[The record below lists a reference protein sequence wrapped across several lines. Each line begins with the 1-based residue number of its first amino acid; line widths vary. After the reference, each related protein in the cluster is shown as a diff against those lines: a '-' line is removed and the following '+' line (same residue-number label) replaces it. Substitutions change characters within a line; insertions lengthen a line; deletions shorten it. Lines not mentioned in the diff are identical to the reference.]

1 MNSNNI
7 TCLRVW
13 AYQILIERYI
23 ILLWFIINLTISSI
37 IKWFTNMLIQKK
49 SSTLFPSN
57 SFINIFRNIICFL
70 CGRDLLRIIPRINAI
85 SQSFLN
91 LSPAAIFC
99 FQKSREN
106 ATDIVMIVSTW
117 GLRLIKDTL
126 RNFFI
131 RLCDIPL
138 IKEATESVKEPTI
151 MHS

>member
-1 MNSNNI
+1 MLESLGISNSNWKI
-7 TCLRVW
+7 
-13 AYQILIERYI
+13 YYI
-23 ILLWFIINLTISSI
+23 IMIYYQLNY
-37 IKWFTNMLIQKK
+37 IKHNEVIYKHANTKK
-49 SSTLFPSN
+49 TSTDFPSN
-57 SFINIFRNIICFL
+57 SFIDIFRNIICFL
-70 CGRDLLRIIPRINAI
+70 CGRDLPRIIPRTNAI

-126 RNFFI
+126 RNFLI
-131 RLCDIPL
+131 CLCDISL

-151 MHS
+151 MHSWSLQL